1 MSETSEILT
10 LKAENKKLKRVI
22 ESLDQN
28 AQKLILK
35 DIELRVAN
43 DKLRT
48 LETQKLD
55 FIAIA
60 AHQLRTPLTSIRFA
74 HQMLSDYI
82 ADKLLPEQLNVLTS
96 ARISI
101 DRMFNMIEDLIVIDD
116 IDYGELKLK
125 YESVSI
131 DNIIKEILLSLN
143 EAVRIKSIQIKC
155 TSKGTVKNVGC
166 DSRRIRDA
174 ISNVIDNAIKYT
186 PENGEVSILCNY
198 LESTVCISV
207 TDTGIGVDE
216 QDIKLLFKKFSRLDV
231 AKRIDANGSGLG
243 LYIAKKI
250 IERHVGSIN
259 FKHNVPKGSSFIIS
273 LPI

>member
-1 MSETSEILT
+1 MSETPESKVLR
-10 LKAENKKLKRVI
+10 AENEKLKKII

-28 AQKLILK
+28 AQMLILK
-35 DIELRVAN
+35 DIELRAAN
-43 DKLRT
+43 DKLRS
-48 LETQKLD
+48 LDTQKLE

-74 HQMLSDYI
+74 HQMLSDDI
-82 ADKLLPEQLNVLTS
+82 ADKLLPDQLKVLTN

-116 IDYGELKLK
+116 IDYGELKLH
-125 YESVSI
+125 YEPVAM
-131 DNIIKEILLSLN
+131 DKIIEEILLIFN

-166 DSRRIRDA
+166 DARRIKDA
-174 ISNVIDNAIKYT
+174 ISNIIDNAIKYT
-186 PENGEVSILCNY
+186 PEKGEVSISCDY
-198 LESTVCISV
+198 LESTVIITVS
-207 TDTGIGVDE
+207 DTGIGVDE
-216 QDIKLLFKKFSRLDV
+216 EDAELLFKKFSRLDT